1 MPLGRL
7 RTQRRLGEVGARDL
21 VMTPA
26 EAADLLEEAGLQLDG
41 PAVERLV
48 ERTEGWPAG
57 LYLAALALG
66 AEDDVER
73 AVEDFYGD
81 DRLVAD
87 YVRDA
92 FLEGLTAA
100 ELEFLTR
107 TSLLDRLFGPLCD
120 AILEQDGS
128 AEMLRRLARSNML
141 LVPLDRR
148 DHEYRYHA
156 LLQEMLQAELQR
168 HGGHL
173 EAALHERASRWY
185 AEHDDIDHAVEH
197 AIAAGNRDR
206 AGELIWANTA
216 AYASR
221 GRNATLRRWLAEFS
235 DREITE
241 SPALCLTAATTS
253 LSAGDGARVEH
264 WTAAAAEGVKAAR
277 PTPESTSLESAARVI
292 RAAGAARDGVVQ
304 MRADVVGAY
313 EGLPADSPWRSLCR
327 LIEGVSYH
335 LTGDRNTARTLLEE
349 GSRRGGA
356 RGTARA
362 DPLSRPA
369 RAGQPRRVRPG
380 AGLHERRA
388 GDGGGGHFAVADY
401 PTSGLVFAV
410 AGALVRA
417 RSGRTQDASA
427 DLRKAT
433 ELMSEPERDDALVR
447 GGDQS
452 RRRPDAAAARRRAGR
467 AGPARARCPLPA
479 AS

>member
-1 MPLGRL
+1 
-7 RTQRRLGEVGARDL
+7 
-21 VMTPA
+21 
-26 EAADLLEEAGLQLDG
+26 
-41 PAVERLV
+41 
-48 ERTEGWPAG
+48 
-57 LYLAALALG
+57 
-66 AEDDVER
+66 
-73 AVEDFYGD
+73 
-81 DRLVAD
+81 
-87 YVRDA
+87 
-92 FLEGLTAA
+92 
-100 ELEFLTR
+100 
-107 TSLLDRLFGPLCD
+107 
-120 AILEQDGS
+120 
-128 AEMLRRLARSNML
+128 MLRRLARSNML

-185 AEHDDIDHAVEH
+185 AEHDDIDHAVKH

-221 GRNATLRRWLAEFS
+221 GRDATLRRWLAEFS

-313 EGLPADSPWRSLCR
+313 EGLPADSPWRSALPP
-327 LIEGVSYH
+327 
-335 LTGDRNTARTLLEE
+335 D
-349 GSRRGGA
+349 RGGLVPPHRRPQHRADAA
-356 RGTARA
+356 RGGLAPRRSGGAARA

-369 RAGQPRRVRPG
+369 RAHQPRRVRPG
-380 AGLHERRA
+380 AGLHQRRA
-388 GDGGGGHFAVADY
+388 GDGGGG
-401 PTSGLVFAV
+401 PLRRCGLPHL
-410 AGALVRA
+410 GPRVR
-417 RSGRTQDASA
+417 
-427 DLRKAT
+427 
-433 ELMSEPERDDALVR
+433 
-447 GGDQS
+447 
-452 RRRPDAAAARRRAGR
+452 RRRAGQGPLR
-467 AGPARARCPLPA
+467 AHPGRERGPA
-479 AS
+479 